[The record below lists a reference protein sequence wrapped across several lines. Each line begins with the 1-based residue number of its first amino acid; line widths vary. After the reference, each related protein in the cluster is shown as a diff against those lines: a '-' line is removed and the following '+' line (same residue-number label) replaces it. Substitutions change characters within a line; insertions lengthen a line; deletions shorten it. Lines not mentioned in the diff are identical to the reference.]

1 MKQIKL
7 CRQAMDDPTTSEA
20 IGLEVLL
27 ADSYLSRLRGLLGKK
42 QLSDSEG
49 LLLKRCATVH
59 TVGMRYPLDLV
70 FMDKRGKVL
79 KCQEGVKP
87 FRTAGVRGA
96 YYTLELNQGM
106 IRKQNIAVDDRFVW
120 HAVERE

>member
-7 CRQAMDDPTTSEA
+7 RRQEMDDPTTSEVF
-20 IGLEVLL
+20 GLDVLL
-27 ADSYLSRLRGLLGKK
+27 ANSYLSRLRGLLGKK

-106 IRKQNIAVDDRFVW
+106 IRKQSITVDDRFVW